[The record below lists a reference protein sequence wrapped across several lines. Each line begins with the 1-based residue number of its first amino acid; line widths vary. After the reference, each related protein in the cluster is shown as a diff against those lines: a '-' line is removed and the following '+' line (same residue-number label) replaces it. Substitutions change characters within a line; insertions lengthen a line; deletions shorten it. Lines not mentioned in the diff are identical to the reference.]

1 MKPKQV
7 SITCAETGEVSRYD
21 VLRESNLGKLGWVL
35 VLAVDGKFTRIC
47 TAPPNETV
55 GGRVDEV
62 EKIRY
67 HW

>member
-7 SITCAETGEVSRYD
+7 SITCVETGEVEHFD
-21 VLRESNLGKLGWVL
+21 VLRESNLEKLGWVL
-35 VLAVDGKFTRIC
+35 ALGVNGKFTRIC
-47 TAPPNETV
+47 AAPPNETV
-55 GGRVDEV
+55 GGRVDEL